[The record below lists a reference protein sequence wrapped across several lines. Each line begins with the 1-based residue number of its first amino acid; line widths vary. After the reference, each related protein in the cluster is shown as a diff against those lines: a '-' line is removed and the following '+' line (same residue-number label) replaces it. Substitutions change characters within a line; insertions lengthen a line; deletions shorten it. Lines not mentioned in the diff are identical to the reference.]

1 MLCYVVISNLLCAA
15 LVCLGNSVCSSR
27 ECNFSCER
35 CWSCMSTCKL
45 FCVLYVALLCEL
57 VLVGGSN
64 SNVRELLDVPAGYI
78 QAVTTVSG
86 LVSLLAFD

>member
-1 MLCYVVISNLLCAA
+1 
-15 LVCLGNSVCSSR
+15 
-27 ECNFSCER
+27 
-35 CWSCMSTCKL
+35 MSTCKL

-64 SNVRELLDVPAGYI
+64 GNVRELLDVPAGYI
-78 QAVTTVSG
+78 KAVTTVSV